1 MTHSEDVPVTFLQE
15 LGDIILSSR
24 SFRYLPDDW
33 SVLNDPP
40 VCSTKL
46 YVMMQDCLKACCLQ
60 DRVTTNHY
68 NNIKDIED
76 AYSEIDNRQ
85 YYMKNLKNSLIRRA
99 KKYFEEDKKN
109 IINIWKQLKSS
120 IRERAH
126 Q

>member
-1 MTHSEDVPVTFLQE
+1 MTHSGDVPVTFLQE

-40 VCSTKL
+40 VCSTEL
-46 YVMMQDCLKACCLQ
+46 YVMMQDCLKSCCLL
-60 DRVTTNHY
+60 DRVIINHY

-76 AYSEIDNRQ
+76 AYSEVDNRQ

-99 KKYFEEDKKN
+99 KKYFVEDKKN